1 MITENILFK
10 YVHSSPQPPY
20 THIYTSDNVAISV
33 RFIWQENSPDK
44 KVKSK
49 AIPWHWY
56 TTQLSRLANQSHNDA
71 WTPSSMKHRGLL
83 S

>member
-49 AIPWHWY
+49 AIP
-56 TTQLSRLANQSHNDA
+56 
-71 WTPSSMKHRGLL
+71 
-83 S
+83 